1 LGGIRGTIPL
11 SDHFPRADVSSL
23 SIVIRSFNEEEHIGS
38 LLAGIGH
45 QTLQPA
51 QIVLVDSGSTDRTVE
66 IAQRFGAEVLRI
78 EPESFSFGR
87 SLNFGCAAATG
98 EVIVIASAHVRPVF
112 DTWLEMLT
120 APLADEQVALA
131 YGRQQGDHRTRFS
144 EAQILSRWF
153 PDRSDPRQD
162 HPFCNN
168 ANAAIRRESWLSQPY
183 DEQLTGLEDLE
194 WARLVIE
201 KGQRIAYVAEAPVI
215 HVHEESW
222 LQVANR
228 YRREA
233 IAHRRIF
240 HDHRIGMVNAFR
252 LGFANIVSDYYHA
265 IREGVLLTNLGSIP
279 AFRAAQF
286 WGTYHG
292 FAQQGSVSAAVRR
305 RFYYPRGFNASQ
317 QQPPPPETGSPIVYE
332 ERPES

>member
-1 LGGIRGTIPL
+1 M
-11 SDHFPRADVSSL
+11 SSV

-45 QTLQPA
+45 QTLQPS

-66 IAQRFGAEVLRI
+66 IAERFGAEVVKI
-78 EPESFSFGR
+78 QPEEFSFGR
-87 SLNFGCAAATG
+87 SLNLGCTAASG
-98 EVIVIASAHVRPVF
+98 DLIVIASAHVRPVF
-112 DTWLEMLT
+112 DTWIELLT
-120 APLADEQVALA
+120 APLQNDQVALA

-153 PDRSDPRQD
+153 PERSDPAQD

-168 ANAAIRRESWLSQPY
+168 ANAAIRRASWRSQPY

-194 WARLVIE
+194 WARLSIE
-201 KGQRIAYVAEAPVI
+201 RGLRIAYVAEAPVI

-222 LQVANR
+222 SQVANR

-233 IAHRRIF
+233 LAHRRIF
-240 HDHRIGMVNAFR
+240 HDHRIGMLSAVR
-252 LGFANIVSDYYHA
+252 LCAANIVSDYYHA
-265 IREGVLLTNLGSIP
+265 LREGVLLSNLASIP

-292 FAQQGSVSAAVRR
+292 FAQQGAVSAAVRR
-305 RFYYPRGFNASQ
+305 RFYYPRGFRAKRGE
-317 QQPPPPETGSPIVYE
+317 PAAEIGSPIVYDE
-332 ERPES
+332 GPEL